1 MSNWIFVDVEARG
14 RSPVNG
20 IMTEFGAVHEPA
32 ANPFMVCYSKENQ
45 IQTIRPCLSS
55 ENKLPPIKK

>member
-20 IMTEFGAVHEPA
+20 IMTEFGAVHERIG
-32 ANPFMVCYSKENQ
+32 NGLQLCSTERTW
-45 IQTIRPCLSS
+45 IILSVT
-55 ENKLPPIKK
+55 LVVA